1 MNLLL
6 KIINNPKENIATLS
20 HEFKKENGNIGR
32 DSNSSWVLADKAKE
46 ISSLH
51 LEVEYRNGNYFMI
64 DMSTNGTIYKRENRR
79 VPPKELVSFV
89 EGEVL
94 SIGPYDVLVG
104 FVKSQSKG
112 FGIDDFLNKREI
124 DIALEE
130 KLLNKKQKSSPL
142 DIILKEKVED
152 KDILEFANIK
162 PKKNLNGSDI
172 FFDDAF
178 EEVAV
183 DNAYTTHIN
192 PPTFESEDLKIESK
206 DLEIKEVALNNENLL
221 QSIFSSKLGISLNNL
236 NQEQQIALVTQLAD
250 SLLISLE
257 GIESLNHNIQN
268 ISQKLE
274 KPNLKVE
281 LKRTK
286 GAKVLLKEHLYGSK
300 GLTLSSTLS
309 KSFEEIAQNH
319 TALYEAS
326 KAQSEELE
334 HEFAP
339 NTLSQEFKSS
349 NIISKLMGQDKEN
362 WRAYVTKYH
371 YLNEI
376 TASKGFQNRLF
387 KKYESIMETFKLVKG
402 RS

>member
-46 ISSLH
+46 VSSLH

-104 FVKSQSKG
+104 FVKSQSKS

-130 KLLNKKQKSSPL
+130 KLLNKKQKRSPL

-162 PKKNLNGSDI
+162 PKKNLNGTDI
-172 FFDDAF
+172 FLDDAF
-178 EEVAV
+178 EDLGSDVLN
-183 DNAYTTHIN
+183 NAYTTHIN
-192 PPTFESEDLKIESK
+192 PPTFEMEDL
-206 DLEIKEVALNNENLL
+206 DIKEEIVSNENLL

-236 NQEQQIALVTQLAD
+236 NEEQQIVLVSQLAD
-250 SLLISLE
+250 SILISLE
-257 GIESLNHNIQN
+257 GIESLTNNIQN

-281 LKRTK
+281 LKTTK
-286 GAKVLLKEHLYGSK
+286 GAKVLLKERLYGSK
-300 GLTLSSTLS
+300 GLTLCSTLS
-309 KSFEEIAQNH
+309 KGFEEIALNH

-339 NTLSQEFKSS
+339 NTLNQAFKSS
-349 NIISKLMGQDKEN
+349 NILMKLMGQDKEN

-387 KKYESIMETFKLVKG
+387 KKYQSIMETFKLAKG
-402 RS
+402 SSK